1 MSGKKPFTCPKCGHK
16 DSEFHAVCPACG
28 RPFFRDYIDTRM
40 HPKDPDLTGVCTS
53 RFWIWVFLVCLVCS
67 IVLGLLSSFGLL

>member
-1 MSGKKPFTCPKCGHK
+1 MNGNKLFTCPKCGY
-16 DSEFHAVCPACG
+16 EGAVFHNVCPECG

-53 RFWIWVFLVCLVCS
+53 RFWIWVFLMFLIGG
-67 IVLGLLSSFGLL
+67 IVISLLSSFGLL